1 MNFSTYLSDRLY
13 MLQLVSLVFPSL
25 SCLVCLANS
34 AVSILFVLPFL
45 TSVKWLPVCW
55 DCKGSNLIYI
65 VKNIFSFFLFA
76 FSLFR
81 VCFHLQV
88 TQKQDNLY
96 TFISLSNSFYFFI
109 LFTLSLPPKRSANVE
124 KNLNP
129 PNNS

>member
-65 VKNIFSFFLFA
+65 VKNFISFFSFCFFPFQGLFPFAGNTKTRQSLHLYQPFKFFL
-76 FSLFR
+76 LLYP
-81 VCFHLQV
+81 FHSIPSSEAEC
-88 TQKQDNLY
+88 KC
-96 TFISLSNSFYFFI
+96 
-109 LFTLSLPPKRSANVE
+109 RE
-124 KNLNP
+124 K
-129 PNNS
+129 S